1 LTDNNPIQP
10 QPPITG
16 LPTLAD
22 RLRALLDEK
31 EDMKR
36 VTRDI
41 DADIETAQERLIQ
54 EMRTNGGLPFTR
66 AGYTYSLVTKLKA
79 STLKGQKDRL
89 CAALKKR
96 GFGDLVYEAVNPANL
111 SGFVEKQMKKN
122 KNQLPKWLAALVTAS
137 EETTVSSCK
146 TKK

>member
-1 LTDNNPIQP
+1 MNDNNHTHTPA
-10 QPPITG
+10 TG
-16 LPTLAD
+16 LPALAD
-22 RLRALLDEK
+22 RLRKLLDEK

-41 DADIETAQERLIQ
+41 DADIDAAQERLTK
-54 EMRTNGGLPFTR
+54 EMRANGGLPFAR

-89 CAALKKR
+89 CEALKKK

-111 SGFVEKQMKKN
+111 SSFVEKQMKKN
-122 KNQLPKWLAALVTAS
+122 KNQLPKWLAALVTAT
-137 EETTVSSCK
+137 EETTVSACK

>member
-1 LTDNNPIQP
+1 LKDNKTTNP
-10 QPPITG
+10 QPPVTG
-16 LPTLAD
+16 LPALAD
-22 RLRALLDEK
+22 RLRKLLDEK
-31 EDMKR
+31 DDMKR
-36 VTRDI
+36 VARDI
-41 DADIETAQERLIQ
+41 DADIETAQERLIK
-54 EMRTNGGLPFTR
+54 EMRANGGLPFAR

-89 CAALKKR
+89 CEALKKK

-111 SGFVEKQMKKN
+111 SGFVEKQMRRN

-137 EETTVSSCK
+137 WETTVSSCK

>member
-1 LTDNNPIQP
+1 MNDNKHPK
-10 QPPITG
+10 PPVTG
-16 LPTLAD
+16 LPALAD

-41 DADIETAQERLIQ
+41 DTDIETAQQLLIK
-54 EMRTNGGLPFTR
+54 EMRDNSGLPFAR

-96 GFGDLVYEAVNPANL
+96 GFGHLVYEAVNASNL
-111 SGFVEKQMKKN
+111 SGFVEEQMRKN
-122 KNQLPKWLAALVTAS
+122 KKQLPKWLAALVTAS
-137 EETTVSSCK
+137 EETTVSVCK
-146 TKK
+146 AK